1 MIRTFWSDL
10 CAAPR
15 AALVFGLGGLI
26 PFIALTLLALAAP
39 TLGHCDWL
47 LVLALYAAVI
57 VSFVGALHWGYAV
70 KEGAQGRDAWLRYG
84 WSVVPA
90 LTAVIAL
97 QLTIRS
103 GLRLDA
109 LMIVSALLVDQWIDQ
124 RKQISEWMRSLRLLL
139 TVIVATLLVL
149 ASYA

>member
-1 MIRTFWSDL
+1 MIRAFWSDL
-10 CAAPR
+10 CNAPR
-15 AALVFGLGGLI
+15 AALVFGLGGLL
-26 PFIALTLLALAAP
+26 PFIALTVLALVAP
-39 TLGHCDWL
+39 TLAHCDWL
-47 LVLALYAAVI
+47 LVLAHYAAVI

-90 LTAVIAL
+90 LIAVIAL
-97 QLTIRS
+97 QLPTPS

-109 LMIVSALLVDQWIDQ
+109 LMILSALRVDQWIDQ
-124 RKQISEWMRSLRLLL
+124 RRQISEWMRSLRLLL
-139 TVIVATLLVL
+139 TVIVAALLVV